1 MRDRYDRHVR
11 RARLSV
17 PPGASLHR
25 LAFTVEEAM
34 RLVSLPGENEG
45 RSYYF
50 RRLRVTG
57 LPASGLR
64 EAWLDKFQ
72 RALDDCAAQAVHG
85 ADPRAAFAPSV
96 FFRSEEEANEILL
109 HRILAR
115 QTIHEW
121 FWPMVAAPETGGGE
135 SAWNE
140 RTLLAIL
147 QKLRSRP
154 ASWVAVAAAIFAV
167 PQFDAA
173 AQLNAIPPSEAQAWL
188 LEMDR
193 SRPRQT
199 AIVASIPRPAQTAIR
214 QALRDFGFQD
224 ARTLWLAA
232 VAVLLDS
239 PSELAAGTAVWR
251 ARCALQSMAS
261 GAGNALAAPSAT
273 MPPIVTDGQ
282 TLSGQPAAAVTEDAV
297 DGATSAPASVPADAT
312 VPIADRPEP
321 AKSESAYLPDSGE
334 SRVPEFAEPES
345 AGPLPD
351 FVEPLHAS
359 APPGAPEPAP
369 SQALAF
375 EEPAALPQITP
386 WRCSGLPTNAAGLFF
401 MLNAMERIGISQA
414 LAGGLGSVEPSFAA
428 LVLRRLASAGG
439 VGRND
444 PALLW
449 LDSLTPDRMNEEP
462 LPCDASWWPSNLRI
476 SRDAATMNHLVRA
489 WALAARRWCWRNA
502 RLRAGDIV
510 LRSGVFSVN
519 RTDLDVSLPL
529 ELADIRVRRVGLDLD
544 PGWLPWFG
552 RVVRFHYLHRGES
565 HG

>member
-1 MRDRYDRHVR
+1 M
-11 RARLSV
+11 
-17 PPGASLHR
+17 R
-25 LAFTVEEAM
+25 LA
-34 RLVSLPGENEG
+34 SLPGENEG

-64 EAWLDKFQ
+64 DVWLDKFQ
-72 RALDDCAAQAVHG
+72 RALNDSAAQAVH
-85 ADPRAAFAPSV
+85 AVDPRAAFAPSV
-96 FFRSEEEANEILL
+96 FFRSEEEAREILL

-121 FWPMVAAPETGGGE
+121 FWPMVAEVENGGE

-140 RTLLAIL
+140 RTVLAIL

-173 AQLNAIPPSEAQAWL
+173 ALLNAIPPSEAQTWL
-188 LEMDR
+188 FEMDR

-282 TLSGQPAAAVTEDAV
+282 TLSGQPAAAVTEEAV
-297 DGATSAPASVPADAT
+297 DGAAPAAVP
-312 VPIADRPEP
+312 VADRPEP
-321 AKSESAYLPDSGE
+321 ADSASTYPPDSGE
-334 SRVPEFAEPES
+334 SRVPESAKPES
-345 AGPLPD
+345 AGLLPD

-359 APPGAPEPAP
+359 APTGAHEPAP
-369 SQALAF
+369 SQALAS
-375 EEPAALPQITP
+375 EEPAAIPQTTP

-401 MLNAMERIGISQA
+401 LLNAMERIGISQA
-414 LAGGLGSVEPSFAA
+414 LAGGLSSAVPGFVV
-428 LVLRRLASAGG
+428 LVLRQLASAGG
-439 VGRND
+439 VEQDD
-444 PALLW
+444 PTLVW
-449 LDSLTPDRMNEEP
+449 LDSLTPDPTNEEP
-462 LPCDASWWPSNLRI
+462 MPCDASWWPSNLRI
-476 SRDAATMNHLVRA
+476 SRDAATINHLVRA

-502 RLRAGDIV
+502 RLRVGEIV
-510 LRSGVFSVN
+510 LRGGVFSVN
-519 RTDLDVSLPL
+519 RTDLDVTLPL
-529 ELADIRVRRVGLDLD
+529 ELADIRGRRVGLDLD

>member
-1 MRDRYDRHVR
+1 MQASTGWKMRDRYDRHVR

-17 PPGASLHR
+17 SPGAPVHR
-25 LAFTVEEAM
+25 LASTVEEAM
-34 RLVSLPGENEG
+34 RLASLPGENEG

-72 RALDDCAAQAVHG
+72 RALDDSAAQAVHG

-96 FFRSEEEANEILL
+96 FFHSEEEANEILL

-115 QTIHEW
+115 QPIHEW
-121 FWPMVAAPETGGGE
+121 FWPMVAAPETGSE

-140 RTLLAIL
+140 RTVLAIL
-147 QKLRSRP
+147 QKLRSSP

-167 PQFDAA
+167 PQFDAGA
-173 AQLNAIPPSEAQAWL
+173 LLNAIPPSEARAWL

-193 SRPRQT
+193 SQPRQT
-199 AIVASIPRPAQTAIR
+199 ATAAEFPEPAQPAIR

-224 ARTLWLAA
+224 TRTLWLAA
-232 VAVLLDS
+232 MAVLLDS
-239 PSELAAGTAVWR
+239 PSELAAGTAVLR
-251 ARCALQSMAS
+251 ARAPLQSMAS

-273 MPPIVTDGQ
+273 MPPILRDGQ
-282 TLSGQPAAAVTEDAV
+282 ALSEHPAGAVTEEAV
-297 DGATSAPASVPADAT
+297 DGAAPAA

-321 AKSESAYLPDSGE
+321 ADSASTYRPDSGE
-334 SRVPEFAEPES
+334 SRVPEAAKPES
-345 AGPLPD
+345 AGLLPD
-351 FVEPLHAS
+351 FAEPLHAPV
-359 APPGAPEPAP
+359 PPGAHEPAP
-369 SQALAF
+369 SQALAS
-375 EEPAALPQITP
+375 EEPAALPPIVP

-401 MLNAMERIGISQA
+401 LLNAMERIGISRA
-414 LAGGLGSVEPSFAA
+414 LAGGLGSAVPGFAA
-428 LVLRRLASAGG
+428 LVLRQLASAGG
-439 VGRND
+439 VEQDD
-444 PALLW
+444 PTLVW
-449 LDSLTPDRMNEEP
+449 LDSLTVNGMNEEP
-462 LPCDASWWPSNLRI
+462 LPCDASWWPSNLQI
-476 SRDAATMNHLVRA
+476 SRDSATINDLVRA

-502 RLRAGDIV
+502 RLRVGEIV

-519 RTDLDVSLPL
+519 RTDLDVTLPL

-552 RVVRFHYLHRGES
+552 RVVRFHYLRRGES